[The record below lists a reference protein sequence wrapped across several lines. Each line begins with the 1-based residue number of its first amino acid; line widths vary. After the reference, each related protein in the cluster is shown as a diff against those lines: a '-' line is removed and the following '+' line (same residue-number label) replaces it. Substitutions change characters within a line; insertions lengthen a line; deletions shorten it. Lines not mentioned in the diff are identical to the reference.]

1 MNMNVLGILMDAVE
15 DLIAFGVKPACLLC
29 KLIGMPSVPNLTL
42 FKADDP
48 VPQANAMILPV
59 GMRYDLHLLCRKL
72 RQNAEAV
79 NEIARRLHG
88 PDTVMDQICIS
99 VFVSILLRNRNHFK
113 HCHASASQFKKALRA
128 SLS

>member
-59 GMRYDLHLLCRKL
+59 GMRYDLQAVAERRS
-72 RQNAEAV
+72 RQ
-79 NEIARRLHG
+79 
-88 PDTVMDQICIS
+88 
-99 VFVSILLRNRNHFK
+99 
-113 HCHASASQFKKALRA
+113 
-128 SLS
+128 